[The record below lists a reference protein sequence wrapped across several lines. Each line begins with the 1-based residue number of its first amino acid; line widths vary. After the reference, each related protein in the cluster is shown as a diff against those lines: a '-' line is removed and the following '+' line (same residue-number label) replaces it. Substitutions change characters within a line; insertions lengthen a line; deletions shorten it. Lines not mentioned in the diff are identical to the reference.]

1 MRYRFL
7 LILIIVPSLAAP
19 TQAGIF
25 GRKKEKTDPKARVP
39 ELIATLK
46 ADGDADKRSRAAE
59 ELRNYDPGVHPEI
72 VPALIEALQTDKKP
86 NVRAEA
92 AQTLGKIRPVP
103 QAAGEALE
111 QAMANDSSYRVRLQA
126 RSSLLSCHWAGYRS
140 GKKTDVPPL
149 TPTTKEPPVIS
160 TTAPP
165 PATSPRLVPVK
176 GGGRPTVAP
185 APPPATPS
193 TKEPPL
199 APAAPPPATTSSEAG
214 PDLP

>member
-25 GRKKEKTDPKARVP
+25 GRKKEKTDPKSRVP
-39 ELIATLK
+39 ELIGTLR
-46 ADGDADKRSRAAE
+46 ADGDADKRARAAE
-59 ELRNYDPGVHPEI
+59 ELRNYDPAVHPEI
-72 VPALIEALQTDKKP
+72 VPALIEALQSDKKP

-92 AQTLGKIRPVP
+92 AQTLGKFRPVP

-165 PATSPRLVPVK
+165 PATSPRPVPVK
-176 GGGRPTVAP
+176 GAARPTIAP
-185 APPPATPS
+185 APPAGPS

-199 APAAPPPATTSSEAG
+199 APVAPPPATTPPTEAG